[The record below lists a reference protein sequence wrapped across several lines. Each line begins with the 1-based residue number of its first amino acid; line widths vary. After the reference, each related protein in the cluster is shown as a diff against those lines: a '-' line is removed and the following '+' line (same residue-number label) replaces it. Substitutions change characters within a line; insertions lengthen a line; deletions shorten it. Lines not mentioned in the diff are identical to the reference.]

1 MVKVIPKNGLSWK
14 PLSLKSRVLSQNLDL
29 DGLIGVEELTDYCLD
44 KKNKTVVIGAPK
56 TSAKVKDGGV
66 KKKRKKKKPLK
77 TKVKSK
83 TKFNLQEEENNE
95 EEEGAEADKEKTE
108 DINVTVSS
116 KKKKLKRKQNPSQV
130 EVSELS
136 ANTNDPDDQ
145 VNKTEE
151 IQSDEPHSKKLKQK
165 KKKKQTYTSA
175 NKELLEVDT
184 SNNED
189 MFVQMAEWVKFN
201 IPETIIRALYQKG
214 FKTPTKIQSM
224 VMPSALL
231 ARKDIVGAA
240 ETGSGKTLAFG
251 IPILTGIVNKLEN
264 PTEEDE
270 NDSGLEEEA
279 GEVLEELEEE
289 SANTTEF
296 VKKTRNKL
304 YALILAPTRELAIQ
318 VQNHI
323 LDAGKYTPV
332 KVACVVGGMST
343 EKQLRI
349 LNKCPH
355 ILVAT
360 PGRLWEFI
368 QLGHFHL
375 TELYKINYL
384 VIDETDRMIESGH
397 FPELKNILDRVTM
410 TETSQPRQTFV
421 FSATLTHSLKNS
433 LNLKKGQSKSKK
445 VSKGDPSIKRLQD
458 LLNIKSPKIV
468 DLTEKIGITKTLTE
482 SKILCKHDEKDS
494 YLYYFIL
501 QHPGRTLVFCNS
513 ISSVKRLT
521 QLLTMLKCSP
531 LPLHA
536 SMNQRQRLKNLDRFR
551 DQNNSIL
558 LATDVAARG
567 LDIPGIEHVIHY
579 HVPRTSEI
587 YIHRSGRTARANNE
601 GLTLV
606 LIESDEIPLYIKMFN
621 SLEKKVDLPDF
632 PIDESVLSL
641 IKKRIDLAKSIEYL
655 ESKIKKNRPDN
666 WLEKAAKDMDIIID
680 DENLIQPKANSRE
693 NALMSKALVSKRKE
707 LQSLLGKS
715 VQSYQCN
722 VSSVSALNAVKH
734 AVEDVKE
741 EKKMALKNR
750 NKHKRKFKRK
760 KKNIST
766 PASSA

>member
-1 MVKVIPKNGLSWK
+1 ENTNDPVDQVTETEEIQSDEPSSKKLKQKKKKKQTYTSANKELLEVDTSNNEDMFVQMAEWVKFNIPETIIRALYQKGFKTPTKIQSM
-14 PLSLKSRVLSQNLDL
+14 
-29 DGLIGVEELTDYCLD
+29 
-44 KKNKTVVIGAPK
+44 KNKTVVIGAPK
-56 TSAKVKDGGV
+56 TSAKIKDGGV

-95 EEEGAEADKEKTE
+95 EEERAEADKEKTE

-279 GEVLEELEEE
+279 EEVLEELEEE

-318 VQNHI
+318 
-323 LDAGKYTPV
+323 
-332 KVACVVGGMST
+332 
-343 EKQLRI
+343 
-349 LNKCPH
+349 
-355 ILVAT
+355 
-360 PGRLWEFI
+360 
-368 QLGHFHL
+368 
-375 TELYKINYL
+375 
-384 VIDETDRMIESGH
+384 
-397 FPELKNILDRVTM
+397 
-410 TETSQPRQTFV
+410 
-421 FSATLTHSLKNS
+421 
-433 LNLKKGQSKSKK
+433 
-445 VSKGDPSIKRLQD
+445 
-458 LLNIKSPKIV
+458 
-468 DLTEKIGITKTLTE
+468 
-482 SKILCKHDEKDS
+482 
-494 YLYYFIL
+494 
-501 QHPGRTLVFCNS
+501 
-513 ISSVKRLT
+513 
-521 QLLTMLKCSP
+521 
-531 LPLHA
+531 
-536 SMNQRQRLKNLDRFR
+536 
-551 DQNNSIL
+551 
-558 LATDVAARG
+558 
-567 LDIPGIEHVIHY
+567 
-579 HVPRTSEI
+579 
-587 YIHRSGRTARANNE
+587 
-601 GLTLV
+601 
-606 LIESDEIPLYIKMFN
+606 
-621 SLEKKVDLPDF
+621 
-632 PIDESVLSL
+632 
-641 IKKRIDLAKSIEYL
+641 
-655 ESKIKKNRPDN
+655 
-666 WLEKAAKDMDIIID
+666 
-680 DENLIQPKANSRE
+680 
-693 NALMSKALVSKRKE
+693 
-707 LQSLLGKS
+707 
-715 VQSYQCN
+715 
-722 VSSVSALNAVKH
+722 
-734 AVEDVKE
+734 
-741 EKKMALKNR
+741 
-750 NKHKRKFKRK
+750 
-760 KKNIST
+760 
-766 PASSA
+766 